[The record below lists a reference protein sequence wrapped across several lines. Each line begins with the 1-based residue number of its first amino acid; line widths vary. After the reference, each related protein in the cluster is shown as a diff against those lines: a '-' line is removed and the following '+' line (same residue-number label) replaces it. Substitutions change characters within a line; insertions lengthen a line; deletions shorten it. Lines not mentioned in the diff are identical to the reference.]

1 MWMDEYLETW
11 KAWRGYRE
19 EGWVGLAREAWFATR
34 NPSRFMMM
42 PNWADA
48 MDGGRVV
55 YAVSVRLRI
64 GVVKMGWMDG

>member
-42 PNWADA
+42 PNWGDA
-48 MDGGRVV
+48 MELEDDWKSCIVYSRV
-55 YAVSVRLRI
+55 
-64 GVVKMGWMDG
+64 